1 MEEGPKARDAT
12 LWKFWIFQS
21 FIAQCVRNGSI
32 VPSRMKSPLPSIS
45 SPHAQTRALLAH
57 IDHRRRAGGSP
68 VRRPGHFPSLW
79 RTENQTLKSFGSFF
93 SATGISASSL
103 RPASPP
109 TMAMDSSRSL
119 LGLCLACSVLSAA
132 MAFSGMT
139 TGPLA
144 SRLGSRRSVSSS
156 GHAPRKGIYLPNS
169 LSASGANSRR
179 GRATLGASTATMQ
192 AVGGECWRFFA
203 SITLVHL
210 DPGPSHSLRH
220 KLS

>member
-1 MEEGPKARDAT
+1 MLKHVHCWLT
-12 LWKFWIFQS
+12 
-21 FIAQCVRNGSI
+21 SI
-32 VPSRMKSPLPSIS
+32 TDGEREDLPSEDQDI
-45 SPHAQTRALLAH
+45 PA
-57 IDHRRRAGGSP
+57 
-68 VRRPGHFPSLW
+68 LW
-79 RTENQTLKSFGSFF
+79 RTENQTLKSFDSFF
-93 SATGISASSL
+93 FSHCNFCFKFAPCLPSA
-103 RPASPP
+103 R
-109 TMAMDSSRSL
+109 MASSRSL

-132 MAFSGMT
+132 IAFSGMT

-156 GHAPRKGIYLPNS
+156 GHAPRESIYLPNS

-192 AVGGECWRFFA
+192 AAGGECWRFFA